1 MKKKRIWMI
10 ALVVL
15 VLATAACTCSSI
27 TDLASGG
34 GISTGGGGGNYG
46 DAPTGGDSYDTT
58 YVGQISVGS
67 SVTDNV
73 PTLLEAHNWEFF
85 GTAGQ
90 TVTIRADAIGDSD
103 PRIKLI
109 DPSGNVIAEDDD
121 GGGGYS
127 SLLTAT
133 LPSDGTYTIRVD
145 MFSAGDFTLSVQ

>member
-1 MKKKRIWMI
+1 MKKKRIWII
-10 ALVVL
+10 ALVAL
-15 VLATAACTCSSI
+15 LLATAACTCSSI

-34 GISTGGGGGNYG
+34 GISTGGGGNYG

-67 SVTDNV
+67 SVQDNV
-73 PTLLEAHNWEFF
+73 PTLFEAHNWEFY

-109 DPSGNVIAEDDD
+109 DPNGNVIAEDDD

-133 LPSDGTYTIRVD
+133 LSMDGTYTIRID
-145 MFSAGDFTLSVQ
+145 MFSEGNFTLSVQ